1 MDGAG
6 VAENG
11 ALVLRMELIFVGKE
25 LMLVWMELV
34 LVWMELVFRT
44 RRIDKEETTLP
55 KLEQKPLKSL

>member
-34 LVWMELVFRT
+34 FRT

>member
-1 MDGAG
+1 
-6 VAENG
+6 
-11 ALVLRMELIFVGKE
+11 MELIFVGKE
-25 LMLVWMELV
+25 LM